1 MDGRIVVR
9 CCCSWRFFMMIGLFQ
24 CSLLVAMTS
33 DSSRGSTLVPLPED
47 EGSITLSL
55 QRSST
60 ADEHSH
66 VFFFLALALRIAAD
80 VEDVRKDS

>member
-1 MDGRIVVR
+1 
-9 CCCSWRFFMMIGLFQ
+9 
-24 CSLLVAMTS
+24 
-33 DSSRGSTLVPLPED
+33 LVPLPED